1 MSLEDL
7 PVWGGVG
14 KGKYTIHGLW
24 IGTAE
29 LNSEEKQTLEKVI
42 IEIAKETTNIQD
54 ESPEKKTKGLF
65 FEKLGRNY
73 YFFKNLKYPSEKE
86 PFYRYGKQILNIK
99 NHKDRIF
106 LQLEN
111 KVKNK
116 ERIIEEMKTKLEEKG
131 FIYNK
136 KAPDEYL
143 RLKINKREKE
153 SENKEKPII
162 FTEKDSGK
170 KEVEKEK
177 KIILEKKI
185 KMSEKMNKRADEKIN
200 IKKPNKTV
208 KAIKYLFETVIFAGI
223 IGGGY
228 FIYDKQEKLYEIFE
242 TINIRISSIETTLGT
257 YKTNSENSE
266 KNSLT
271 NSIKTNEEE
280 IMKLE
285 KKIND
290 YNTQTST
297 TNNLITQNQTT
308 TLENL
313 NILEEKTYQKIDSL
327 QNIINNNLEQY
338 KEQYSNLQEINESQN
353 KELKNIN
360 KEIENTKTGLSKK
373 MNKIF

>member
-1 MSLEDL
+1 
-7 PVWGGVG
+7 
-14 KGKYTIHGLW
+14 
-24 IGTAE
+24 
-29 LNSEEKQTLEKVI
+29 
-42 IEIAKETTNIQD
+42 
-54 ESPEKKTKGLF
+54 
-65 FEKLGRNY
+65 
-73 YFFKNLKYPSEKE
+73 
-86 PFYRYGKQILNIK
+86 
-99 NHKDRIF
+99 
-106 LQLEN
+106 
-111 KVKNK
+111 
-116 ERIIEEMKTKLEEKG
+116 
-131 FIYNK
+131 
-136 KAPDEYL
+136 
-143 RLKINKREKE
+143 
-153 SENKEKPII
+153 
-162 FTEKDSGK
+162 
-170 KEVEKEK
+170 
-177 KIILEKKI
+177 
-185 KMSEKMNKRADEKIN
+185 MNKRADEKIN